1 MAVSTAS
8 PTSSLTLRL
17 RRFAQAFG
25 RPLFA
30 VVLAMIA
37 GGIVIMIT
45 APGSPVDRFNEA
57 VAAYQALLS
66 GAFGNAQNF
75 SFALTEVTPLILAS
89 LSVAIAFRAGLF
101 NIGAA
106 GQIAMGAM
114 TTGIIGFEGA
124 HWPGWLLI
132 PAMLIGGTLAGTVWG
147 GIVGILKAWRGAHEV
162 VTTIMLNWIAFYFT
176 DYLIDGPFKAA
187 NAANQTDSLPP
198 QGTLPHIADFYNS
211 TLGTFLHKID
221 QPAQYLVDVGLFFA
235 LAAVVVYWFIVS
247 RTTFGYEV
255 RVLGQNPK
263 AARYA
268 GIPIKR
274 NIFAV
279 MAIAGAFSGLA
290 GALQLMGQFPFQ
302 LIANTFYLQ
311 PTGFDAIGVALLG
324 RTTAIGVLLASLLF
338 GGLRQGGTIMQLN
351 ANVPGDLAY
360 IIQALVLFSIASEF
374 LPAIQRAL
382 PKGLMSRRPP
392 LVPAVTGTTV
402 TDLPA
407 NDALVENG
415 AEPAEMQKADAVE
428 GGAAQSL
435 PAGESSSGSSSS
447 SSRIEED

>member
-1 MAVSTAS
+1 
-8 PTSSLTLRL
+8 
-17 RRFAQAFG
+17 
-25 RPLFA
+25 
-30 VVLAMIA
+30 
-37 GGIVIMIT
+37 
-45 APGSPVDRFNEA
+45 
-57 VAAYQALLS
+57 
-66 GAFGNAQNF
+66 
-75 SFALTEVTPLILAS
+75 
-89 LSVAIAFRAGLF
+89 
-101 NIGAA
+101 
-106 GQIAMGAM
+106 
-114 TTGIIGFEGA
+114 
-124 HWPGWLLI
+124 
-132 PAMLIGGTLAGTVWG
+132 MLIGGTLAGAVWG

-162 VTTIMLNWIAFYFT
+162 VTTIMLNWTAFYFT
-176 DYLIDGPFKAA
+176 DFLINGPFAA
-187 NAANQTDSLPP
+187 AHATNQTNQLPP

-211 TLGTFLHKID
+211 TLGAFLPKID

-235 LAAVVVYWFIVS
+235 LAALVVYWFIVS

-392 LVPAVTGTTV
+392 LMPAAIGATV
-402 TDLPA
+402 TDLPVKDNA
-407 NDALVENG
+407 SVENG

-435 PAGESSSGSSSS
+435 PTGESSSSS